1 MGGNVEA
8 IKERLDIA
16 EVIGGYIKLEKAGAN
31 YKAKCPFHNE
41 KTASFHISTSRQGY
55 YCFGCGAK
63 GDIFTFVQEMEG
75 TDFRG
80 ALKTLAE
87 RAGIELKTERREDKS
102 EADELHQAL
111 EVATEFFEMNL
122 SQNKEALDYLKG
134 RGVSVESIKTFRL
147 GLAHDSWREFREHAN
162 SLGIKDDV
170 LLKSGLIKR
179 SEESKSSEPYD
190 TFRGRIVFPLC
201 DARGK
206 VIAFSGRALQKDL
219 EPKYLNSPDT
229 PLFNKSEVLYGFDK
243 AREEIRKKN
252 YAVLVE
258 GQLDLVLSHQAGVK
272 NTVASSGTAF
282 TQMHLEKLKKIS
294 PRIILAFDNDDAGK
308 KASYRSTA
316 LALSLG
322 MEVKIADIRGGKDPA
337 DLVKEDEEKWREIL
351 RTSKSAVE
359 SFINSLVESESSASK
374 IGKEVENKI
383 LPLIAS
389 MISRFDKEDAVS
401 KVSSIIGKSPA
412 NVAEMVMKIKPE
424 VIHSLT
430 KAEVGGALEEKEEVS
445 RIQELENEI
454 KTIEELQ
461 IGLDR
466 KSDEYKRSEVSKKEL
481 NSHLVITKL
490 EGQRNELKLR
500 VLREGGEELLG
511 EIVELGK
518 KIDEERRNLM

>member
-87 RAGIELKTERREDKS
+87 RAGIELKQERREAKG
-102 EADELHQAL
+102 ETDELYQAL
-111 EVATEFFEMNL
+111 EVATEFFEKNL
-122 SQNKEALDYLKG
+122 AKNKEALEYLKG
-134 RGVSVESIKTFRL
+134 RGVSAESIKTFRL
-147 GLAHDSWREFREHAN
+147 GLANDAWRELREHAN

-179 SEESKSSEPYD
+179 SEEGRSSEPYD
-190 TFRGRIVFPLC
+190 TFRGRIIFPLS

-206 VIAFSGRALQKDL
+206 VIAFSGRALAKDL

-252 YAVLVE
+252 YTVLVE
-258 GQLDLVLSHQAGVK
+258 GQLDLVLSHQAGVR

-294 PRIILAFDNDDAGK
+294 PRIILAFDNDDAGS

-322 MEVKIADIRGGKDPA
+322 MEVKIAEIKGGKDPA
-337 DLVKEDEEKWREIL
+337 DMVKEDEESWKEVL
-351 RTSKSAVE
+351 RNSKSAVE
-359 SFINSLVESESSASK
+359 SFISALVSRESSLAK
-374 IGKEVENKI
+374 VGKEVENKI

-389 MISRFDKEDAVS
+389 MTSRFDKEDAVS
-401 KVSSIIGKSPA
+401 KVASLIGKSPA
-412 NVAEMVMKIKPE
+412 NVGEMVMKIKPE
-424 VIHSLT
+424 VVHSLIKT
-430 KAEVGGALEEKEEVS
+430 EVESVVEEKEVMS
-445 RIQELENEI
+445 RVEELENEI

-461 IGLDR
+461 IGLD
-466 KSDEYKRSEVSKKEL
+466 KGTDEYKRSELSKKEL
-481 NSHLVITKL
+481 NSHLKISKL
-490 EGQRNELKLR
+490 EGERNELKLR
-500 VLREGGEELLG
+500 VARGGGEELLH

-518 KIDEERRNLM
+518 KIDEERRNLL

>member
-87 RAGIELKTERREDKS
+87 RAGMELKQERREAKG
-102 EADELHQAL
+102 ETDELFQAL
-111 EVATEFFEMNL
+111 EVATDFFEKNL
-122 SQNKEALDYLKG
+122 SQNKEALLYLKG
-134 RGVSVESIKTFRL
+134 RGVNDESIKSFRL
-147 GLAHDSWREFREHAN
+147 GLAHDAWRELREHAN
-162 SLGIKDDV
+162 KLGIKDDV

-179 SEESKSSEPYD
+179 SEESNSKEPYD
-190 TFRGRIVFPLC
+190 TFRGRIIFPLS

-206 VIAFSGRALQKDL
+206 VIAFSGRALAKDL

-252 YAVLVE
+252 YTVLVE

-294 PRIILAFDNDDAGK
+294 PRIILAFDNDDAGS

-316 LALSLG
+316 LALTLG
-322 MEVKIADIRGGKDPA
+322 MEVKIAEIKGGKDPA
-337 DLVKEDEEKWREIL
+337 DMVKEDEDSWKEVL

-359 SFINSLVESESSASK
+359 SFISALVTREANITK
-374 IGKEVENKI
+374 VGKEVESKI

-389 MISRFDKEDAVS
+389 MTSRFDKEDAVS

-430 KAEVGGALEEKEEVS
+430 KVEVGGVVEEKETMS
-445 RIQELENEI
+445 RIEELENEI

-461 IGLDR
+461 LGLDK
-466 KSDEYKRSEVSKKEL
+466 KSDEYKRSEISKKEL
-481 NSHLVITKL
+481 NSHLAISKL

-518 KIDEERRNLM
+518 KIDEERRNLL